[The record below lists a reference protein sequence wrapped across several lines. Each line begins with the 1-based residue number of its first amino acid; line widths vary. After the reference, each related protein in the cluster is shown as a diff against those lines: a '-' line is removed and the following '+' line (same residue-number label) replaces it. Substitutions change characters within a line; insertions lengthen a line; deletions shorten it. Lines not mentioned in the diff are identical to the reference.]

1 MKLFKSLLVAPATL
15 GLLAPLSAAA
25 NEVNLNDISNYSK
38 SNSELSA
45 NEFEFNSPQDAI
57 LISGGEGL
65 VETSADSFSSTTSA
79 SFGSTFYVGSVD
91 AGTNNGATTFSYDF
105 SLGLN
110 TSFTGEDSL
119 DVAII
124 GGNAMGNDSAVDAY
138 MAGESTADA
147 LVLDGIA
154 YTFPLGG
161 FTVTAG
167 DGVGVDDLNT
177 GACAYSSFTDLL
189 GDCGT
194 SAVGGNADS
203 AIAMSYDFGNGFTI
217 AGGIG
222 GGGQTAA
229 VAAVDETV
237 AFTAAQIKALEV
249 EIAKEIATATTG
261 AAIAAAGTV
270 EETTAA
276 VAAAP
281 LGLISDEDQS
291 TIGLEIAYTTD
302 NYGVSFAYTDDDAGG
317 PVPAEGTYYSF
328 QAAYTPDA
336 PYSVSAGVEFDDAD
350 ASSYF
355 LGLTSEVGAGSLSVG
370 MSTKARA
377 ADHNDNYQYEVAYS
391 YDVNDGMTIT
401 PGAFVVE
408 NTGTTEDEF
417 GVVVTT
423 SFSF

>member
-1 MKLFKSLLVAPATL
+1 
-15 GLLAPLSAAA
+15 
-25 NEVNLNDISNYSK
+25 
-38 SNSELSA
+38 
-45 NEFEFNSPQDAI
+45 
-57 LISGGEGL
+57 
-65 VETSADSFSSTTSA
+65 
-79 SFGSTFYVGSVD
+79 
-91 AGTNNGATTFSYDF
+91 
-105 SLGLN
+105 
-110 TSFTGEDSL
+110 
-119 DVAII
+119 
-124 GGNAMGNDSAVDAY
+124 

-177 GACAYSSFTDLL
+177 GACAYSAFTDLL

-237 AFTAAQIKALEV
+237 AFTAAQIKALEA
-249 EIAKEIATATTG
+249 EIAKEAATATTG

-336 PYSVSAGVEFDDAD
+336 PYSLSAGVEFDDAD

-355 LGLTSEVGAGSLSVG
+355 LGLTSDVGAGSLSVG
-370 MSTKARA
+370 MSTKSRA